1 MPTMRDVFWDQ
12 IYTKA
17 KCNRDIV
24 ILAADFSAPSLDK
37 FRLDLPG
44 QFVHLGIAEQNMMLV
59 AAGMALE
66 GKRPFC
72 YAIAPFLTMRCFEQT
87 RLYAAGMNL
96 PIVLV
101 GVGAGL
107 SYSNAG
113 YTHHAVED
121 IAIMRTLPNMRIFQ
135 PCDNASTK
143 IMANLALESSS
154 PIYLRLDRY
163 GQENLIGDTQNIAKG
178 ISVIRPI
185 TKITLLASGNMIMTA
200 IEVADKLIEK
210 NIKVGVVD
218 ACIFPINKNY
228 FYELFSEV
236 KQFIVLEEHTL
247 VGGIGSHILELIS
260 DLNMNIR
267 VKRFG
272 LNISN
277 GYIREYG
284 GRHLIHKKQGM
295 NSESIISYI
304 MEEKN
309 ETTGCIVDHT
319 E

>member
-1 MPTMRDVFWDQ
+1 
-12 IYTKA
+12 
-17 KCNRDIV
+17 
-24 ILAADFSAPSLDK
+24 
-37 FRLDLPG
+37 
-44 QFVHLGIAEQNMMLV
+44 
-59 AAGMALE
+59 
-66 GKRPFC
+66 
-72 YAIAPFLTMRCFEQT
+72 
-87 RLYAAGMNL
+87 
-96 PIVLV
+96 
-101 GVGAGL
+101 
-107 SYSNAG
+107 
-113 YTHHAVED
+113 
-121 IAIMRTLPNMRIFQ
+121 MRTLPNMRIFQ